1 MIDRQEVITDGDT
14 YYLEGNIGQG
24 QECEYV
30 STNNHSELEVYGES
44 QPGDN
49 GVFVAKLKSGTENMW
64 AFQDES
70 STKYL
75 TKGEESDNAESTSED
90 PVYFQLTGDDV
101 NEIIYETPTGDH
113 LYLSMFDTEEGS
125 HVTFAAKST
134 AQTSKQKWKFVK
146 TGDSNDLP
154 GEYGV

>member
-24 QECEYV
+24 QECDYV
-30 STNNHSELEVYGES
+30 STNDHSELEVYGES

-49 GVFVAKLKSGTENMW
+49 GVFVAKLKSGTEDMW

-75 TKGEESDNAESTSED
+75 TKGEESDSAEVTSEN
-90 PVYFQLTGDDV
+90 PIYFQITGDEV
-101 NEIIYETPTGDH
+101 NEIIYETPEGDH

-125 HVTFAAKST
+125 QVTFAAESPS
-134 AQTSKQKWKFVK
+134 QSSKQKWKFVK
-146 TGDSNDLP
+146 TKGGVDFP
-154 GEYGV
+154 GAYGG